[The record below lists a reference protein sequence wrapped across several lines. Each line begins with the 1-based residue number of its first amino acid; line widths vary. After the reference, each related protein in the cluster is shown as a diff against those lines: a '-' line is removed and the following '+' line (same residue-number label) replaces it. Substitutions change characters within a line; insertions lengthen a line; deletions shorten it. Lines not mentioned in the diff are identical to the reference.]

1 MCGNVFRLEIL
12 LRGIQLLIHVF
23 VYLPVYLSTYLYISL
38 PIYLCTHLYTYKLI
52 HMCVYTYRTH
62 THTHERVLD
71 RQRNKWVGINKCFHT
86 HTHIGLWKQC
96 YSVRAKK
103 GQLAKPKSLRQ
114 WIRRSVSR
122 WRQSGS
128 WTRGIL
134 SSRRGSHGLCGSG
147 AQICPHE
154 ADFRVGDSVQNR

>member
-1 MCGNVFRLEIL
+1 MRRGRREYMCGNVFRLEIL
-12 LRGIQLLIHVF
+12 MRGIQLLIHVF

-86 HTHIGLWKQC
+86 HTNWALGVMLLCLDQE
-96 YSVRAKK
+96 
-103 GQLAKPKSLRQ
+103 
-114 WIRRSVSR
+114 RSVGHTKISETVDKKKCITLETVWVLDSR
-122 WRQSGS
+122 NIEFSERLTWSLWITS
-128 WTRGIL
+128 SNL
-134 SSRRGSHGLCGSG
+134 SS
-147 AQICPHE
+147 
-154 ADFRVGDSVQNR
+154 